1 MSHPAKTCCFP
12 CGCMLNYSCKDDA
25 ELWELLRSGAIRR
38 HQLGAKCLLTTMIHG
53 LLRISCSRN
62 PKTPQIRSF
71 FYKKWLLFGALRVNK
86 SCSFMQA

>member
-38 HQLGAKCLLTTMIHG
+38 HQDRENMKCEA
-53 LLRISCSRN
+53 
-62 PKTPQIRSF
+62 IRVSLVVIF
-71 FYKKWLLFGALRVNK
+71 
-86 SCSFMQA
+86 

>member
-38 HQLGAKCLLTTMIHG
+38 YQDRENMKCEATRVSLVIKYFLITTF
-53 LLRISCSRN
+53 L
-62 PKTPQIRSF
+62 K
-71 FYKKWLLFGALRVNK
+71 
-86 SCSFMQA
+86 